1 MMKRLLRGGARS
13 SAPQHYSG
21 ARVVSARAFSHARSL
36 TAAAVAV
43 AMMASVAV
51 TAFIPTYSANADQ
64 SKDDGAFATSNTIH
78 MGDGSTDVNEADT
91 GLATYVGRD
100 FYVGA
105 PTDGETGTADGSIHG
120 SWAAEMEGQTFILG
134 KYMQRAQKGFF
145 TIGTVAFGAQY
156 KPAAGS
162 TIIAVKGTNTN
173 LSGASTAQA
182 WKSSASGIDTTQGAG
197 ISGNYQG
204 VVGGNKTTLWGMP
217 SCSKVTCSSI
227 YKYGSGT
234 TPDSDVTWNYADW
247 SNVKDGQGNT
257 IDSFGDKFKSNSKQ
271 LSTLKDTGGVEYGD
285 APAQQNYE
293 RKKYDWNKYS
303 VYDND
308 DVHSGYHWNT
318 NHPSSEKN
326 FSTYKLQMS
335 FNSGDEKL
343 ITFTGDKESKLQV
356 FTVKASE
363 LNTDKGIDF
372 WFRNIPDGAS
382 VVINVVNENGSSNE
396 IQMRTG
402 WRFWWG
408 GASNYDDP
416 DTAGAKEISNGY
428 VMGGKTGNNNQIPY
442 SADSNADTYSKVS
455 QKLMWN
461 FPTAQKVTIMGGR
474 ADNATVKKLHAD
486 GTNWSQASVTSIFN
500 SSVSDDPSAA
510 MLGSIM
516 VPDGSLESH
525 VTTNGRVYVGD
536 DFMMYNPTQAKH
548 NGGDINSASIIDMD
562 QERHNFPWSG
572 ALNNSA
578 SITWKKVAGNTATPL
593 GGTTWTVYGNLQN
606 AINNSGALITLT
618 DNGGNDWDSADG
630 TLQVDGLKTNATY
643 YLREQAAASGYAKN
657 TNIYRIDTTEGGT
670 DATTIVKVYDANGA
684 EITDDSKKLLTTE
697 GAIINET
704 AGTELAWSKVDG
716 TSNSGALAGSEWQLT
731 RTDTD
736 PQQTWNITDNTTTPT
751 SVSLLGA
758 DGNAIAD
765 LTLDKGGDTAPIT
778 VKVDPSDASQQ
789 VKWTGADGYENV
801 ARISSAEGSG
811 TFNVIAVGKGS
822 TTFTVC
828 SASDSKVCNTLNV
841 TVTNDSAASLTLY
854 KDGDT
859 NKTSLVGQTVSLKY
873 NGTLQLA
880 AEVQPA
886 NTVLDWESSKTGIAT
901 VSDNGLV
908 TAVSA
913 GNADITV
920 KAGNLSQTVHITVK
934 QKSTVVYYY
943 ATGVPQIHYAVGDNW
958 NTNDVNSDPAM
969 SSISGCNDWY
979 SYEIANPDSKEVKVT
994 FHFGSGDWDNNGGS
1008 NSSYASGGYVEA
1020 MTINKGKLTTTVPA
1034 ISDCN
1039 VSTVAAR
1046 NINAHVYSA
1055 VLRSGETDGIAA
1067 NFAKPIADEE
1077 TISTKADLD
1086 SGVGKFRVS
1095 LDNGK
1100 YTLKETKAPT
1110 GYVLSETTYTIVVRD
1125 GQIVTNESN
1134 LPTDNKIP
1142 NDRKNGVVVWD
1153 KKDTGD
1159 DGSSATNDD
1168 SLLGGTSWTLTQTQ
1182 AWNAET
1188 ASMVAVSG
1196 DDYTHTLTDNGGD
1209 GVYADKD
1216 STAGKFRF
1224 EGLPWGVYTLKE
1236 QKRDGFAANNTTY
1249 AFVIDANSVSEEIHL
1264 TIVDSAEKSNAT
1276 AETVYNNRETGSV
1289 TWAKVA
1295 AGTST
1300 KLSGSQ
1306 WTLKRVSVWN
1316 GTAFAALNSAETWN
1330 ITDCD
1335 ATCTPVNA
1343 GDPYD
1348 SDATAGQFK
1357 LAGLKWGEY
1366 ELVET
1371 VAPDGYNLDTT
1382 AHKFTIGPKDSTVVL
1397 EAQLGNIENQP
1408 GVVLPGTGGDGNMKT
1423 LATGLL
1429 VAMASVATAGLAL
1442 KVRRRRQ

>member
-1 MMKRLLRGGARS
+1 MRHQVERPKHVALRQGAKR
-13 SAPQHYSG
+13 
-21 ARVVSARAFSHARSL
+21 ARAL
-36 TAAAVAV
+36 TAALVAV
-43 AMMASVAV
+43 GMMAAAAISFV
-51 TAFIPTYSANADQ
+51 PTGANADD
-64 SKDDGAFATSNTIH
+64 KKEDGDFATSSTIH
-78 MGDGSTDVNEADT
+78 MGDSSTNVNERDK

-100 FYVGA
+100 FYIGSPKA
-105 PTDGETGTADGSIHG
+105 GETGATQDSING

-145 TIGTVAFGAQY
+145 TIGTVAFGPQY
-156 KPAAGS
+156 KPADNT

-173 LSGASTAQA
+173 LPQASTAQT
-182 WKSSASGIDTTQGAG
+182 WKSTASGVSTTQGGG
-197 ISGNYQG
+197 INGNYKG
-204 VVGGNKTTLWGMP
+204 VVGGGKTKVWGMS

-271 LSTLKDTGGVEYGD
+271 LSTLKDTGGVEDGA
-285 APAQQNYE
+285 APAQQGYE

-303 VYDND
+303 AFDND
-308 DVHSGYHWNT
+308 DVHSDYHWNT
-318 NHPSSEKN
+318 NHPSSETK
-326 FSTYKLQMS
+326 FSTYKLQMN
-335 FNSGDEKL
+335 FNGSDEKL
-343 ITFTGDKESKLQV
+343 LTFTGDNKSKLQV

-372 WFRNIPDGAS
+372 WFRSIPDDAS
-382 VVINVVNENGSSNE
+382 VVINVVNEDGGTSP
-396 IQMRTG
+396 IQLRTG

-408 GASNYDDP
+408 GASNSDNDNP
-416 DTAGAKEISNGY
+416 ISAGAAEISNGY
-428 VMGGKTGNNNQIPY
+428 VMGGKTGNSNQISY
-442 SADSNADTYSKVS
+442 SGDANAGTYSKVA

-461 FPTAQKVTIMGGR
+461 FPTASKVTIMGGQ
-474 ADNATVKKLHAD
+474 AFNATVKNLYVTD
-486 GTNWSQASVTSIFN
+486 TSWSQASVKTIDH
-500 SSVSDDPSAA
+500 SSVTDDPSAA

-516 VPDGSLESH
+516 VPNGSLESH
-525 VTTNGRVYVGD
+525 VTTNGRVYVGK

-548 NGGDINSASIIDMD
+548 NGSPINSASIIDMD

-572 ALNNSA
+572 ALSNAA
-578 SITWKKVAGNTATPL
+578 SITWRKVAGNTTNPL
-593 GGTTWTVYGNLQN
+593 GDTTWAVYGTLEKAKSNNTSN
-606 AINNSGALITLT
+606 ALLTLT
-618 DNGGNDWDSADG
+618 DNGGNDWDSTKG
-630 TLQVDGLKTNATY
+630 TLQVEGLKPNATY
-643 YLREQAAASGYAKN
+643 YLRELAAASGFTKN
-657 TNIYRIDTTEGGT
+657 TNIYRIDTAEGGT
-670 DATTIVKVYDANGA
+670 SSTTISKVYDTDGF
-684 EITDDSKKLLTTE
+684 EITVDNKKLLNNQ

-704 AGTELAWSKVDG
+704 AGAELAWSKVDG
-716 TSNSGALAGSEWQLT
+716 TDNDGALAGSEWQLT

-736 PQQTWNITDNTTTPT
+736 PQQSWTITDNTTTPQ
-751 SVSLLGA
+751 SVALSDASGKP
-758 DGNAIAD
+758 ISD
-765 LTLDKGGDTAPIT
+765 LTLDKSGDNALVT
-778 VKVDPSDASQQ
+778 VTVDPSDASQQ

-811 TFNVIAVGKGS
+811 TFKIIAVGKGS
-822 TTFTVC
+822 TSFAVC
-828 SASDSKVCNTLNV
+828 SASDTSVCAKLNV

-886 NTVLDWESSKTGIAT
+886 NTALTWESSNTGIAT
-901 VSDNGLV
+901 VSNNGLV

-920 KAGNLSQTVHITVK
+920 KAGNLSRTVHITVK
-934 QKSTVVYYY
+934 PKSTVVYYY
-943 ATGVPQIHYAVGDNW
+943 RTDGTPQIHYAVGDFW
-958 NTNDVNSDPAM
+958 NTLNVNDDPAM
-969 SSISGCNDWY
+969 ASVSGCNNWY
-979 SYEIANPDSKEVKVT
+979 SYEIANPDSKAVKVT
-994 FHFGSGDWDNNGGS
+994 FHVGNNWDNNGGS

-1055 VLRSGETDGIAA
+1055 VLKSGETDGIAA

-1110 GYVLSETTYTIVVRD
+1110 GYVLSETTYKIVVRD

-1236 QKRDGFAANNTTY
+1236 QTRDGFDPNNTTY
-1249 AFVIDANSVSEEIHL
+1249 TFTIDANSVDGEIHL
-1264 TIVDSAEKSNAT
+1264 TVVDGSGATAEK
-1276 AETVYNNRETGSV
+1276 ETVYNKRKTGSV
-1289 TWAKVA
+1289 TWSKVSSKD
-1295 AGTST
+1295 TSR

-1306 WTLKRVSVWN
+1306 WTLKRVSKWN
-1316 GTAFAALNSAETWN
+1316 GASFVPMSSAEVWN
-1330 ITDCD
+1330 ITDCVDD
-1335 ATCTPVNA
+1335 ATCTPTST

-1348 SDATAGQFK
+1348 TDNAAGEFA
-1357 LAGLKWGEY
+1357 LSGLKWGEY

-1371 VAPDGYNLDTT
+1371 VAPDGFNLDTSP
-1382 AHKFTIGPKDSTVVL
+1382 HKFTIGPNDSSVTLSV
-1397 EAQLGNIENQP
+1397 ALGDIKNVP
-1408 GVVLPGTGGDGNMKT
+1408 GVVLPSTGGEGLNKMYT
-1423 LATGLL
+1423 AGFLA
-1429 VAMASVATAGLAL
+1429 VAIAVAGLAL
-1442 KVRRRRQ
+1442 SLRRRQS